1 MNSVKE
7 IETELSISFFGG
19 GGFLHLFPDW
29 KKKYMSS
36 QITKLLAC
44 RKTVCFFL
52 PRCCKWLSHGMI
64 LIFCRII
71 YLCHVTLAKMVNI
84 SGKFYIFMKWQT
96 MVCLERQEIVLIKG
110 NCLIQNI
117 WSLRENW
124 EGQNVKLLFLKQHE
138 RKYIFMTTIQLI

>member
-7 IETELSISFFGG
+7 IETDLSMFFGG
-19 GGFLHLFPDW
+19 GGLSASVSWL
-29 KKKYMSS
+29 KKEI

-96 MVCLERQEIVLIKG
+96 MVCPERQEIVLIKG

-124 EGQNVKLLFLKQHE
+124 EGQNVKLLFLKQYE
-138 RKYIFMTTIQLI
+138 IKYIFMTTIQLI